1 MLCSLLL
8 KISHVYGVID
18 RW

>member
-8 KISHVYGVID
+8 KGYHEGF
-18 RW
+18 